1 MRQKKSRHHIF
12 SPLKSDVN
20 SLETV
25 HVHVRVHV
33 CMSHDTHERT
43 STGIDHWSSTRGL
56 CKMTKTLPTVVSRL
70 KFPDREHESIVF
82 LLFLLYTRKNLPVH
96 AAHALPLGTSE
107 TDILLKT
114 GFQTY
119 IFCSKVP
126 SKCRKFH
133 FRDPNFKKFQILLD
147 IDITE
152 DHVLGFNLYLKVTT
166 YVFKNIT
173 CVIYV
178 KYPPTGT
185 TRTTLY
191 NTKHVSSLN

>member
-1 MRQKKSRHHIF
+1 
-12 SPLKSDVN
+12 
-20 SLETV
+20 
-25 HVHVRVHV
+25 
-33 CMSHDTHERT
+33 
-43 STGIDHWSSTRGL
+43 
-56 CKMTKTLPTVVSRL
+56 MTKTLPTVVSRL

-107 TDILLKT
+107 TDILLKM

-126 SKCRKFH
+126 SKCRKCHFRDPNFKMAFQTYIFCSKVPSKCRKFR